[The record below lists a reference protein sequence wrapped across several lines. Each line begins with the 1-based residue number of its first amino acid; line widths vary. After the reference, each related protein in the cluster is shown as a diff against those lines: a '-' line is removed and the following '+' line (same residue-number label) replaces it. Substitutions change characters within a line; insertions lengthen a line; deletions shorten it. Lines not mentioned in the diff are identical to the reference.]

1 MSGSGYEITIGDGG
15 SIDDQITKLFDLHY
29 PLAHVYNFTDSLQL
43 YNFVDYTFVDTPWL
57 YHAKEILVVGE
68 IVEWLW
74 KAGNKVNSLDYLQV
88 GETVTHE
95 GRFELSKLLKVT
107 SDSSGVFD
115 QVDFRY
121 FRTVFGL
128 SENPNIGDNVN
139 YERIRLNNL
148 VYDIKHDS
156 FTKFADIKVRMGY
169 PLIKGSTTNNVVL
182 LLAEEGDEGGMI
194 KRFPGEGEPNYA
206 SVRTKDYFIEHGVFQ
221 AYNINYEQ
229 SSPAP
234 VPNGQITTITKNAD
248 SLNQKSSVQ
257 QLSNMKPNK
266 WSGYFPGAGYGFIG
280 SLLLKNIHKVKDLIL
295 KYKIRLGE

>member
-1 MSGSGYEITIGDGG
+1 MSGSGYVVTIDDGG
-15 SIDDQITKLFDLHY
+15 SIGDQITKLFVPY
-29 PLAHVYNFTDSLQL
+29 PLGHVYNFTDSLQL

-57 YHAKEILVVGE
+57 YHVKEILVVGE

-95 GRFELSKLLKVT
+95 GRFELSKLLRLT
-107 SDSSGVFD
+107 SDSTGLQDFIYVHMSSNGYALTEYLGIKD
-115 QVDFRY
+115 Q
-121 FRTVFGL
+121 
-128 SENPNIGDNVN
+128 VN

-156 FTKFADIKVRMGY
+156 FTKFADIKIRMGY
-169 PLIKGSTTNNVVL
+169 PLIKGSATNNVVL
-182 LLAEEGDEGGMI
+182 LLAEEGTEGGMI
-194 KRFPGEGEPNYA
+194 KQFPGEGEPNYA

-248 SLNQKSSVQ
+248 STNQKSSSQ